1 MTDQAP
7 TDIDADTLDALDDA
21 LEAAGIYVAVEQRD
35 GALVLSGEVDT
46 AEMRDAALDL
56 AQAVAEPR
64 GVDIEDAME
73 VLEIQPDVVSDARG
87 EVAGSDVFPGDAE
100 TITDV
105 GTVDPGQA
113 MDEAVPYFPPTDPVI
128 GEQLFEQD
136 EVEVIGGFQTTSMQG
151 DDDEDAQRSVHGDEQ
166 ISDDVRR
173 ELREDAATTDLV
185 IRVET
190 RNGTVVLLGEV
201 QTLED
206 AENAEAVAGGVPGV
220 VEVRE
225 ELTIRGI
232 QAGRNR

>member
-1 MTDQAP
+1 MTDHGT
-7 TDIDADTLDALDDA
+7 TDLPNDALSALNDA
-21 LEAAGIYVAVEQRD
+21 LEAAGIYVAVEQRA
-35 GALVLSGEVDT
+35 GALVLSGEVET
-46 AEMRDAALDL
+46 AEMHEAALDL

-64 GVDIEDAME
+64 RMEIEDALE
-73 VLEIQPDVVSDARG
+73 VLEIQPDVVSDAHAEG
-87 EVAGSDVFPGDAE
+87 AGSDVFPGDSE
-100 TITDV
+100 TISDV
-105 GTVDPGQA
+105 GTVDAGQA

-136 EVEVIGGFQTTSMQG
+136 EVEVIGGFQTTSLQG
-151 DDDEDAQRSVHGDEQ
+151 DDDEDARRSVRGDEQ

-173 ELREDAATTDLV
+173 ELREDATTTDLV

-190 RNGTVVLLGEV
+190 RNGVVVLLGEV

-225 ELTIRGI
+225 ELTILGLE
-232 QAGRNR
+232 ADRNR